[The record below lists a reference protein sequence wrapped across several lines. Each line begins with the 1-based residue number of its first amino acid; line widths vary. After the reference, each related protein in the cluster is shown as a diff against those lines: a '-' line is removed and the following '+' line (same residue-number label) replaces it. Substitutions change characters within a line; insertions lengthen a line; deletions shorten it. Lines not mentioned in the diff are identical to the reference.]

1 VGSGGPRGEWKI
13 FVSAAEASNEMIFEC
28 ANGMF
33 GGIVAVDMGQ
43 D

>member
-1 VGSGGPRGEWKI
+1 MNGKI
-13 FVSAAEASNEMIFEC
+13 FVGAAEASNEMIFEC

-33 GGIVAVDMGQ
+33 GGIAAVDVGW